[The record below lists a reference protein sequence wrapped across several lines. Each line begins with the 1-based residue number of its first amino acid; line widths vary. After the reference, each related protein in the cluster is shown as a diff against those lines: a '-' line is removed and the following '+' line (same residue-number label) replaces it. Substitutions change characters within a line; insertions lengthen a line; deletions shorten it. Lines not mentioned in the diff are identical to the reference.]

1 MEKTTL
7 KIQIF
12 PFEIIVFTT
21 LYAQYVNES
30 TVPKKLVHPQRSKG
44 YMVTYV
50 CSKPLKPQ
58 ISHCLGPYNRLLELS
73 NEVLYI
79 PEH

>member
-30 TVPKKLVHPQRSKG
+30 TVPEKISTPSKG

-50 CSKPLKPQ
+50 CSKPYLSLSDKEIYPFF
-58 ISHCLGPYNRLLELS
+58 RL
-73 NEVLYI
+73 
-79 PEH
+79 

>member
-30 TVPKKLVHPQRSKG
+30 TVPEKISTPSKG

-58 ISHCLGPYNRLLELS
+58 ISDCLGPYNRILELS